1 MLKSIRQLLA
11 EAALAVERTYFGD
24 VVSQLIDNPK
34 LIDDFT
40 WLESSNLEPIGVGA
54 SRGAYRVPDNDDI
67 VIKKAIVPRGKIDN
81 QREIQKFKTFPNLFP
96 KTYVHAPDFDW
107 IVMEKVEVVS
117 KDAEQLKK
125 ILSQH
130 MPVVY
135 NTIINKMTQSGIDPT
150 NPEMIK
156 QSYYDLIF
164 NLEARKHGLKTVA
177 KDQTKDRLSFQKAF
191 KRMVELV
198 KGQKVNI
205 LFEDADILKMITR
218 DRKFFDIYKAASEFG
233 IAFKELRGD
242 NLGIDTDGN
251 LVIIDLS
258 IMEY

>member
-1 MLKSIRQLLA
+1 MP
-11 EAALAVERTYFGD
+11 T
-24 VVSQLIDNPK
+24 
-34 LIDDFT
+34 T
-40 WLESSNLEPIGVGA
+40 
-54 SRGAYRVPDNDDI
+54 
-67 VIKKAIVPRGKIDN
+67 
-81 QREIQKFKTFPNLFP
+81 FK
-96 KTYVHAPDFDW
+96 
-107 IVMEKVEVVS
+107 
-117 KDAEQLKK
+117 QLKK